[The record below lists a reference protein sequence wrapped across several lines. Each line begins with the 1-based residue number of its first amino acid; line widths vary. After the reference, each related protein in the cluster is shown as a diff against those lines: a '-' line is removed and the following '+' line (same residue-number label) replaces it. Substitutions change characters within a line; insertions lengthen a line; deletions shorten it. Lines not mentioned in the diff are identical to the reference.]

1 MIEIP
6 TPGYRGLEIIGDNI
20 AVREYKCMEGLIEE
34 MDEEREEE
42 SDPGVR
48 DGVSALP
55 VAEVSE
61 PIHFTNRSRY
71 ISEVKMLHV
80 AKGKISLS
88 TRLRYGPSIS
98 MVKNVIG

>member
-6 TPGYRGLEIIGDNI
+6 TLGYRGLDINI
-20 AVREYKCMEGLIEE
+20 AVSEYKCMEGLIEE
-34 MDEEREEE
+34 LDEEREGD

-55 VAEVSE
+55 VADVSE
-61 PIHFTNRSRY
+61 PIHFTNRCRD
-71 ISEVKMLHV
+71 ISEVKTLHM
-80 AKGKISLS
+80 AKGHISLS
-88 TRLRYGPSIS
+88 TKLRHGPSIS

>member
-6 TPGYRGLEIIGDNI
+6 TLGYWGLEIIVDNI
-20 AVREYKCMEGLIEE
+20 AVSECKCMEGLIEDLE
-34 MDEEREEE
+34 QEREDD

-55 VAEVSE
+55 MADVSE

-71 ISEVKMLHV
+71 ISEVKMLHM
-80 AKGKISLS
+80 AKGHISLS
-88 TRLRYGPSIS
+88 TTLGRYRWS
-98 MVKNVIG
+98 KTL